1 MYNFLVSS
9 TLHFPVTRYCVFD
22 LKGIT
27 MDLFPGITLPEPDYK
42 ILLTAI
48 KENCD
53 RLNLQ
58 KTEFFLTKILQV
70 SFQCPSLFFKDALM
84 SIKCL

>member
-1 MYNFLVSS
+1 
-9 TLHFPVTRYCVFD
+9 
-22 LKGIT
+22 

-42 ILLTAI
+42 ILLHAI

-53 RLNLQ
+53 KLNLQ

-70 SFQCPSLFFKDALM
+70 TPVYILNWHVRDST
-84 SIKCL
+84 

>member
-1 MYNFLVSS
+1 
-9 TLHFPVTRYCVFD
+9 
-22 LKGIT
+22 

-42 ILLTAI
+42 ILLAAI

-70 SFQCPSLFFKDALM
+70 SQLILDI
-84 SIKCL
+84 IKVDISYYQHVC

>member
-1 MYNFLVSS
+1 
-9 TLHFPVTRYCVFD
+9 
-22 LKGIT
+22 

-42 ILLTAI
+42 ILLAAI

-70 SFQCPSLFFKDALM
+70 SQLTLDI
-84 SIKCL
+84 IKADVAYYQDVC

>member
-1 MYNFLVSS
+1 
-9 TLHFPVTRYCVFD
+9 
-22 LKGIT
+22 

-42 ILLTAI
+42 ILLAAI

-53 RLNLQ
+53 RLGLQ

-70 SFQCPSLFFKDALM
+70 DF
-84 SIKCL
+84 

>member
-1 MYNFLVSS
+1 
-9 TLHFPVTRYCVFD
+9 
-22 LKGIT
+22 

-53 RLNLQ
+53 KMNLQ
-58 KTEFFLTKILQV
+58 KTDFFITKILQV
-70 SFQCPSLFFKDALM
+70 GFQFFNSLTYFIFLAGLLR
-84 SIKCL
+84 C